1 MRLTWGMDYLQSC
14 NTTTYRNSKQ
24 TFHCSGG
31 WLQSENTLVLHKWHT
46 SINDFAFVFVTP
58 GGGEKCWLEV
68 EVSKNPPAAGCA
80 GPVAKLTTRG
90 MSCEAVRPSGVEVQ
104 GPKGLD
110 VRAGNR
116 DIRQWVYRNWEC
128 ALHWTLVLLLG
139 YESFA
144 SDTDCCR
151 VIVQFH
157 QCWEDW
163 STYCNTEAQ
172 TEATVNR
179 TQARHKGALWELHL
193 RCDVCR
199 CIDWML
205 GHMNY
210 CSQCQAAYQP
220 NPHEKDVFAEIPK
233 MVNDHS

>member
-1 MRLTWGMDYLQSC
+1 M
-14 NTTTYRNSKQ
+14 
-24 TFHCSGG
+24 
-31 WLQSENTLVLHKWHT
+31 
-46 SINDFAFVFVTP
+46 
-58 GGGEKCWLEV
+58 
-68 EVSKNPPAAGCA
+68 
-80 GPVAKLTTRG
+80 
-90 MSCEAVRPSGVEVQ
+90 
-104 GPKGLD
+104 
-110 VRAGNR
+110 
-116 DIRQWVYRNWEC
+116 
-128 ALHWTLVLLLG
+128 LVLLLS

-163 STYCNTEAQ
+163 STYCNMEAQ

-210 CSQCQAAYQP
+210 CSQCQATYQP